1 MEHLGFKIEVEGLW
15 IEDRQSRFEDS
26 IMPHQH
32 LINIILFVLCRES
45 RYFEDIVKFTIF
57 RLRTIYNFFQAW
69 ESYDSSIWKPLV
81 SFKSSSNFFFFFYH
95 SAIKSLFFAL

>member
-1 MEHLGFKIEVEGLW
+1 MEHLGSKIEVAGLW
-15 IEDRQSRFEDS
+15 IED
-26 IMPHQH
+26 I
-32 LINIILFVLCRES
+32 VLCRES

>member
-57 RLRTIYNFFQAW
+57 RLRTIYNFFQVCLVQRPIFLYYK
-69 ESYDSSIWKPLV
+69 ESTQIYPHTS
-81 SFKSSSNFFFFFYH
+81 
-95 SAIKSLFFAL
+95 